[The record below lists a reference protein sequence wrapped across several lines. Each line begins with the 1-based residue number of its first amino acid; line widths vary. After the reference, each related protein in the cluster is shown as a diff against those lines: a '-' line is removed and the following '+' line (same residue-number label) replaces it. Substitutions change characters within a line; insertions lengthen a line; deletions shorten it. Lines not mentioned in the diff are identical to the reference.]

1 MIKLSTAINQ
11 FLNNSKASHM
21 LALGKLQ
28 NDWVNIVGQHI
39 SESTTPSKIVD
50 GRLYII
56 CKNPTWK
63 NELQYQKKEL
73 LSKINQSIKI
83 KDIILI

>member
-11 FLNNSKASHM
+11 FLNSSKASHM

-39 SESTTPSKIVD
+39 AESTAPSKIVD

-63 NELQYQKKEL
+63 TELQYQKKEL
-73 LSKINQSIKI
+73 LIKINQSIKI